1 MPLRRNCYDVELLVK
16 KHFERPVCTFVP
28 SLFNVFLNLAR
39 FTAARVHNAY
49 PRPFG
54 HAASHSV
61 EKDKAAL
68 FVSVLTL
75 VACINCGTHV
85 P

>member
-39 FTAARVHNAY
+39 FTAARVHNA
-49 PRPFG
+49 
-54 HAASHSV
+54 
-61 EKDKAAL
+61 
-68 FVSVLTL
+68 
-75 VACINCGTHV
+75 
-85 P
+85 